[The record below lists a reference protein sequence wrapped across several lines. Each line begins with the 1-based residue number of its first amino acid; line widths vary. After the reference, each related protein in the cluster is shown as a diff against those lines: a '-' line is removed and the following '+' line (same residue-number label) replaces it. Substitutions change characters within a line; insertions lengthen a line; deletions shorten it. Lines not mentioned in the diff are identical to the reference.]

1 MHIILVFLAI
11 KKFFFFH
18 MIIKSSISIVIGG
31 FFFLLYIFIW
41 RNLFI
46 YRKNTLPV
54 PYELDFSQI
63 FVLNLLKEGTIN
75 TVLNMQVLLL
85 ENYP

>member
-18 MIIKSSISIVIGG
+18 IIIKSSISIVIGG
-31 FFFLLYIFIW
+31 LFFFYPEKF
-41 RNLFI
+41 RNI